1 MNRSKFFYSL
11 PLERYS
17 PEDLRRIQ
25 LAYWLA
31 KEGHRTQHRDDGE
44 RYFEHPRAV
53 ALICVE
59 MGYADVETVCAAL
72 LHDGVEDTFILP
84 DAYLAL
90 VGPTVWNWVF
100 TLSKKIPAFD
110 PVTGVVIGYIKRDA
124 DKYFEGI
131 NALPPQARVIKLAD
145 RLHNLRTC
153 EVMDEPRKRRYIQE
167 TREHILPIACATD
180 EKFVIALES
189 EISIIETNL
198 STA

>member
-1 MNRSKFFYSL
+1 MNRQTFFYSL
-11 PLERYS
+11 PLEQYS

-53 ALICVE
+53 ALILVE
-59 MGYADVETVCAAL
+59 MGYTDVSTICAAL
-72 LHDGVEDTFILP
+72 LHDGVEDTYILP

-110 PVTGVVIGYIKRDA
+110 PVTGVVIDYVKRDQ

-131 NALPPQARVIKLAD
+131 AALPPQARVIKLAD

-153 EVMDEPRKRRYIQE
+153 GVMKEDRKQRYIHE
-167 TREHILPIACATD
+167 TRSLILPIAQSTDPNFVQVIEHEIKLVLATCKD
-180 EKFVIALES
+180 D
-189 EISIIETNL
+189 
-198 STA
+198 